1 MVEMAGLT
9 DVGRKRS
16 TNEDSIAMLPEM
28 GLAVLADGMGGHNA
42 GEVASGMAVAMISH
56 ELRPFF
62 AARSGNALGE
72 TEVRQLLTGLAAKV
86 NTAIYNT
93 AQSQPRYF
101 GMGTT
106 LVIALW
112 HGEQLTVAHLGD
124 SRLYRLRGDRY
135 EQLTRDH
142 SWRQEQIDSG
152 LVTPEQART
161 TGAKNI
167 VTRACGIEPAVEPE
181 VHTHPSQA
189 DDLYLLCSDGLSEM
203 VADDAVRHLFT
214 VAAGLSR
221 GARASVIAAFALPKN
236 EPPDGVAEGTACVAR
251 AGNSAPYCKA
261 RESETS
267 STGTP
272 RAFNA

>member
-1 MVEMAGLT
+1 
-9 DVGRKRS
+9 
-16 TNEDSIAMLPEM
+16 
-28 GLAVLADGMGGHNA
+28 VLADGMGGHNA

-203 VADDAVRHLFT
+203 VADDAVRHLLLSHKSDLPR
-214 VAAGLSR
+214 AASELVRQANDNG
-221 GARASVIAAFALPKN
+221 GKDNVSVILVRIPN
-236 EPPDGVAEGTACVAR
+236 PR
-251 AGNSAPYCKA
+251 H
-261 RESETS
+261 S
-267 STGTP
+267 SRLLG
-272 RAFNA
+272 RFGAWLK